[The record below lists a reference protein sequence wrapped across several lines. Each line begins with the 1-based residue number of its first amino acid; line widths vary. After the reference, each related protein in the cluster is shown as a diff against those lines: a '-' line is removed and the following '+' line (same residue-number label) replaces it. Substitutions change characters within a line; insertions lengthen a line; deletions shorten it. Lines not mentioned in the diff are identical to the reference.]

1 MLANRNLY
9 IAGSKCIAME
19 ATCKNCET
27 TLQPGFAYC
36 PKCSQKTDLHRISMH
51 EVFHEGVHYFTHADK
66 GLPQLVR
73 DLVLKGG
80 VVAREFVNG
89 KRKKYFSPL
98 NFFLLI
104 AALNLFA
111 INIDATSERPDM
123 AREQAAE
130 LDKITDPQ
138 QRAAFV
144 KFFERQVAAVDFIKQ
159 HSNKTILVTLPLM
172 AFIFWL
178 FYRKGPYN
186 FTEHLIAGMFMY
198 GFCTLIFAVL
208 CILNLLFLVDVN
220 YIYGIT
226 LLLQLLYFAQFY
238 YRFMGNTKHLRA
250 YVASFSAILFV
261 FVVTGIAVAVY
272 VMAGM

>member
-1 MLANRNLY
+1 
-9 IAGSKCIAME
+9 ME

-111 INIDATSERPDM
+111 INIDETSERPDM
-123 AREQAAE
+123 ARDQAAE
-130 LDKITDPQ
+130 LQKITDPQ

-144 KFFERQVAAVDFIKQ
+144 KFFERQVVAVDFIKH
-159 HSNKTILVTLPLM
+159 HSNKTILITLPLM

-178 FYRKGPYN
+178 YYRKGPYN

-198 GFCTLIFAVL
+198 GFCTLVFALL
-208 CILNLLFLVDVN
+208 CIINLLFMVDVN
-220 YIYGIT
+220 YIYGLT

-238 YRFMGNTKHLRA
+238 YRFMGNTKRVRA

-261 FVVTGIAVAVY
+261 FVVTGVAVAVY